1 MHVHGRQGQRADDQ
15 REARQAGKPGKPSTP
30 AGQLLKLQ
38 GQAGNLA
45 VSRALEETQHAHGP
59 GCGHARTPTGDPA
72 VQRRMDPEETTSA
85 RDADLQR
92 RSTLAAGIASPGR
105 PLESRIRDKAERVYP
120 MKFDHVQWHDGPVAQ
135 RAAREFGAQALTVGP
150 HILAAEPNLPDEVKL
165 HEVDH
170 TYQNAM
176 GDVAGTADG
185 AGTKVSSPHDPYEV
199 SAASNGKKVAQGGTP
214 DLSLPGRP
222 APVQRSTIDADTA
235 AGTDHAVQRY
245 AVVRPGDDGYPER
258 GRQSPGGTRTTVP
271 QGDFLDESGAD
282 FFPGQNMKSR
292 LVRKPTGEEVE
303 KDSYVDASG
312 KPNIVYNG
320 LVPLKISDNLDL
332 AVEHTG
338 DGRQAKMFFATDQQI
353 GRANEKLGGRVK
365 MERSGSHYL
374 SINVGD
380 TTKTLWRVQPV
391 VTRPG
396 KKSSDEG
403 AVTRGLAATLPQR
416 CNSIANRISGQGM
429 LPDVGTDAYFH
440 ALGGILSDVKSK
452 LSLKMVPTAKDYD
465 KAKAELDGNKPKTVE
480 KFTQVMQRLIEGV
493 LSHRGEPRLEEAL
506 KRRGLNQYTP
516 PAEIGDVLM
525 TKTQAPERGGPRE
538 FDFHFTTAV
547 ATSGSDS
554 VTMENYARGEEEK
567 TLSSGDQQWFF
578 SMNGTAKSGQSF
590 HEQWGHLDRDGRVR
604 LTILMRGA

>member
-1 MHVHGRQGQRADDQ
+1 MHVYGTQAQQAADQ
-15 REARQAGKPGKPSTP
+15 REARPVKKPATP
-30 AGQLLKLQ
+30 AERLLKLQ

-45 VSRALEETQHAHGP
+45 VSRALEETEHAHGP
-59 GCGHARTPTGDPA
+59 GCGHARTPTGDLD
-72 VQRRMDPEETTSA
+72 VQRRMDPQDTTSA

-92 RSTLAAGIASPGR
+92 RSNLAAGIASPSR
-105 PLESRIRDKAERVYP
+105 PLESRIREKAERVYP
-120 MKFDHVQWHDGPVAQ
+120 MKFGHVQWHDDPVAQ
-135 RAAREFGAQALTVGP
+135 RAAREYGAQALTVGP

-222 APVQRSTIDADTA
+222 APLQRSADDGGAT
-235 AGTDHAVQRY
+235 AGTAHAVQRY
-245 AVVRPGDDGYPER
+245 AVVRPGESGYPER
-258 GRQSPGGTRTTVP
+258 GRESPGGTRTTVR
-271 QGDFLDESGAD
+271 QGDFFDKSGDD
-282 FFPGQNMKSR
+282 FFPGQNMESR
-292 LVRKPTGEEVE
+292 VVHKPDGDVE
-303 KDSYVDASG
+303 KGSFVDETG
-312 KPNIVYNG
+312 KPNIVYQG

-338 DGRQAKMFFATDQQI
+338 DGRQAKMFFATDEQI
-353 GRANEKLGGRVK
+353 GKANTNLAGRVK
-365 MERSGSHYL
+365 LERSGSHYL
-374 SINVGD
+374 SVTVGD
-380 TTKTLWRVQPV
+380 TAKTLWRVQPV
-391 VTRPG
+391 VTRHAA
-396 KKSSDEG
+396 KSSTEG
-403 AVTRGLAATLPQR
+403 AVTRGLETTLPQR

-429 LPDVGTDAYFH
+429 LPDVGTDAYFQ
-440 ALGGILSDVKSK
+440 ALGGILADVKSK
-452 LSLKMVPTAKDYD
+452 LSLKKVPTAKDYD
-465 KAKAELDGNKPKTVE
+465 KAKAELDGEDPKTIE
-480 KFTQVMQRLIEGV
+480 KFTLVMQRLIEGV

-525 TKTQAPERGGPRE
+525 TKTQAPERGARRE
-538 FDFHFTTAV
+538 FDFHFATAV

-554 VTMENYARGEEEK
+554 ITMENYARDEEDK
-567 TLSSGDQQWFF
+567 TLSSGDPQWFF
-578 SMNGTAKSGQSF
+578 AMHGTAKSSQSF